1 MNATKF
7 IGILL
12 LATLGVIGLGFY
24 FVNTGNPVFGNKL
37 VGFSTLFMFLILMPA
52 FIVVRY
58 KNKDLSKFT
67 FNTKSKEER
76 EEEERDDWEDKSRW
90 N

>member
-1 MNATKF
+1 MNRTKI

-12 LATLGVIGLGFY
+12 LITLTVIGAGFY
-24 FVNTGNPVFGNKL
+24 VMKSDAVLGNKM
-37 VGFSTLFMFLILMPA
+37 VGFSTLFLFLILMPA

-58 KNKDLSKFT
+58 RNKDLSKFN
-67 FNTKSKEER
+67 FNLKSKEEQA
-76 EEEERDDWEDKSRW
+76 EEDEDEDWDDKSRW

>member
-12 LATLGVIGLGFY
+12 LVTLVIIGTGFY
-24 FVNTGNPVFGNKL
+24 IINEGDPVLGNKL
-37 VGFSTLFMFLILMPA
+37 VGFSTLFIFFILMPA

-58 KNKDLSKFT
+58 KNKDLSKFSFT
-67 FNTKSKEER
+67 TKTKEEHD
-76 EEEERDDWEDKSRW
+76 EEDEDDWDDKSRL

>member
-1 MNATKF
+1 MSATKF

-12 LATLGVIGLGFY
+12 LISLTVIG
-24 FVNTGNPVFGNKL
+24 TGLYLNNNGDPVLGNKL
-37 VGFSTLFMFLILMPA
+37 VGFSTLFIFFILMPA

-58 KNKDLSKFT
+58 RNKDLSKFSFT
-67 FNTKSKEER
+67 TKSKEEQDQ
-76 EEEERDDWEDKSRW
+76 EDLDDWDDKSRL

>member
-12 LATLGVIGLGFY
+12 LCTLGVIGLGFY
-24 FVNTGNPVFGNKL
+24 FVNNGDPVLGNKL

-58 KNKDLSKFT
+58 KNKDLSKFN
-67 FNTKSKEER
+67 FNNKSKEEQ
-76 EEEERDDWEDKSRW
+76 EEEQDEDWDDKSRW

>member
-1 MNATKF
+1 MNGTKI

-12 LATLGVIGLGFY
+12 LITLAIIGLGFY
-24 FVNTGNPVFGNKL
+24 VMDSDAVLGNKM
-37 VGFSTLFMFLILMPA
+37 VGFATLFMFLILMPA

-58 KNKDLSKFT
+58 RKKDLSKFN
-67 FNTKSKEER
+67 FGSKSAEEKKEED
-76 EEEERDDWEDKSRW
+76 EENWDDKSRW